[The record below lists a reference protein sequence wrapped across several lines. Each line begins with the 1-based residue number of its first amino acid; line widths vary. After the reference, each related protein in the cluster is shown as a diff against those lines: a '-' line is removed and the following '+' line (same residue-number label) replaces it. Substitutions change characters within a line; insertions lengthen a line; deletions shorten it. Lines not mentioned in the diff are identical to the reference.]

1 MNIYLIRHGKLYWD
15 DNIKKCIGITDID
28 LSNEGIIMA
37 QENGHFLEDK
47 NINKIYTSDLKRCKK
62 TAQIIS
68 EKLQIPYYIEKEL
81 REINMGIWENTS
93 FQYIKAKYAKD
104 YENRGKYID
113 TFKVEGGETFEQ
125 CYKRSVNILNE
136 LCNKN
141 KNKNIVLVCHSGII
155 KCLICYIKQIPLK
168 DIMTIKLNYGQIT
181 SINYENEK
189 YTIY

>member
-1 MNIYLIRHGKLYWD
+1 MNIEFSIFSVY
-15 DNIKKCIGITDID
+15 
-28 LSNEGIIMA
+28 II
-37 QENGHFLEDK
+37 
-47 NINKIYTSDLKRCKK
+47 
-62 TAQIIS
+62 
-68 EKLQIPYYIEKEL
+68 P
-81 REINMGIWENTS
+81 

-113 TFKVEGGETFEQ
+113 TFKVEGWETFEQ
-125 CYKRSVNILNE
+125 SYKRSVNILNE